1 MIVKR
6 DRWIRD
12 LFRCL
17 DAKDCNGWLEF
28 LAPDA
33 RFRFGNAAVVQ
44 GRDAIGEAVT
54 AFFTSISALRHDLE
68 DTWWHPDT
76 VICHGQVTYQRL
88 DGSTLRIPFANVFKL
103 DANLVRDYL
112 IFADTSELYSPPAR

>member
-1 MIVKR
+1 MNR
-6 DRWIRD
+6 DEWIRD
-12 LFRCL
+12 LFRCV
-17 DAKDCNGWLEF
+17 DAKDCEGWLEF

-33 RFRFGNAAVVQ
+33 RFRFGNTAIVE
-44 GRDAIGEAVT
+44 GRGAIGEAVS
-54 AFFTSISALRHDLE
+54 AFFASISALRHDLE

-103 DANLVRDYL
+103 DANLVGDYL
-112 IFADTSELYSPPAR
+112 IYADTSELYSPPAR